1 MRGLTVASGADG
13 PEVLTNHRRALWYAL
28 GLLAACVLALMAV
41 GRHPVGTPGTVTSVP
56 FVGHLDASMYRWMD
70 DIRIAPLTL
79 LFRFLN
85 VAGGGLVT
93 IPLRAVVTVYLAA
106 RRWWRKTAAFV
117 LTWIVSEVALTV
129 LKDFFHRARPLDP
142 LVVTRG
148 FSFPSGHAVAGAA
161 VAVGIVLAF
170 FPAGERRRWEWTAAG
185 FAFVMAFS
193 RVYLNAHWFSD
204 VVVGV
209 LLGSGI
215 AIGSAVLVTEVR
227 DIALRM
233 RGVTVAEQLAE
244 DPEAAEPP
252 A

>member
-1 MRGLTVASGADG
+1 M
-13 PEVLTNHRRALWYAL
+13 LTNHRRALWYAL
-28 GLLAACVLALMAV
+28 ALLAACVLALFAV
-41 GRHPVGTPGTVTSVP
+41 GRHPSGIPGTVTTVP
-56 FVGHLDASMYRWMD
+56 FVGRLDGSMYHWMD
-70 DIRIAPLTL
+70 DIRVQPLTL

-93 IPLRAVVTVYLAA
+93 IPLRAVVSVYLVA
-106 RRWWRKTAAFV
+106 RRWWRKSAAFG
-117 LTWIVSEVALTV
+117 LTWIVSEVALTA
-129 LKDFFHRARPLDP
+129 LKTYFHRARPPEP
-142 LVVTRG
+142 LVFTKG

-170 FPAGERRRWEWTAAG
+170 FPAGERRRWEWAAAG

-204 VVVGV
+204 VVGGV

-215 AIGSAVLVTEVR
+215 AIASAVLVTEIR
-227 DIALRM
+227 DIALRLQ
-233 RGVTVAEQLAE
+233 GVTVAEQLAE

>member
-1 MRGLTVASGADG
+1 M
-13 PEVLTNHRRALWYAL
+13 LTNHRRALWYAL
-28 GLLAACVLALMAV
+28 GLLAACVLALVAV
-41 GRHPVGTPGTVTSVP
+41 GRHPAGVPGTVTTVP
-56 FVGHLDASMYRWMD
+56 VVGRLDGSMYRWMD
-70 DIRIAPLTL
+70 DIRVDPLTL

-93 IPLRAVVTVYLAA
+93 IPLRAVVSVYLVA
-106 RRWWRKTAAFV
+106 RRWWRKAAAFV
-117 LTWIVSEVALTV
+117 LTWIVSEIALTV
-129 LKDFFHRARPLDP
+129 LKMYFHRTRPLDP
-142 LVVTRG
+142 LVMTKG

-170 FPAGERRRWEWTAAG
+170 FPAGERRRWEWAAAG

-215 AIGSAVLVTEVR
+215 AIAAAVLVTEVR
-227 DIALRM
+227 DIALRLQ
-233 RGVTVAEQLAE
+233 GVTVAEQIAE

-252 A
+252 V

>member
-1 MRGLTVASGADG
+1 MLR
-13 PEVLTNHRRALWYAL
+13 NHRRALWYAL
-28 GLLAACVLALMAV
+28 GLLVTCVLALAVV
-41 GRHPVGTPGTVTSVP
+41 GRHAPGAPPTETAAP
-56 FVGHLDASMYRWMD
+56 FVGSFDAAMYRWMD
-70 DIRIAPLTL
+70 EIRVPPLTA

-85 VAGGGLVT
+85 VAGGGIVT
-93 IPLRAVVTVYLAA
+93 IPLRAVVIVYLAVR
-106 RRWWRKTAAFV
+106 RRWQKATAFA

-129 LKDFFHRARPLDP
+129 LKAHFHRGRPP
-142 LVVTRG
+142 MALVSTHG

-170 FPAGERRRWEWTAAG
+170 FPAGERRRWERTAAG

-193 RVYLNAHWFSD
+193 RVYLHAHWLSD
-204 VVVGV
+204 VVAGV

-215 AIGSAVLVTEVR
+215 AIASAVLVTEIR
-227 DIALRM
+227 DLALRR

-244 DPEAAEPP
+244 DPEAAAPP